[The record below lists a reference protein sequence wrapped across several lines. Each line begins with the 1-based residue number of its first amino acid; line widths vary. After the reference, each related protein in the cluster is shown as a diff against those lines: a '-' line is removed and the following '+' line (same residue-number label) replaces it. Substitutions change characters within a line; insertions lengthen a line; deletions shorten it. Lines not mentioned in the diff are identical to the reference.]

1 MPSGVNVL
9 LWCTA
14 PPSRFTAN
22 SFEHQRS
29 TDASII
35 NLTPKG
41 TCSVSDLKAARN
53 DIRKPVTTAVSKT
66 PADPARTLHGKTT
79 QHPDRRQMQV
89 RCAALLPDGL
99 TMPATARFPLLAYA
113 FACLLGL
120 FALGGYWY
128 GLGQPVV
135 LPDVASATH
144 KLQCASY
151 TPFDKDQS
159 PFDQPFNLRPE
170 RMDADL
176 ALLATRF
183 ECIRTYS
190 VTGLE
195 ALPALAR
202 KHGLKL
208 MIGAW
213 VNSNPVDTAKEI
225 ELLIAEANANP
236 DVVSAVIVGNEA
248 LLRKEVT
255 GPQLVKLIKQVK
267 QSVKQPVT
275 YADVWEFWLQH
286 PQIAPEVDFLT
297 IHLLPYW
304 EDEPSN
310 IDAALQ
316 HVAQVRQVFGN
327 RFAPKDVMIGETGWP
342 SEGRQRETAL
352 PSRVNEAR
360 FIRGFVAMAE
370 QEGWHYNLIEAFD
383 QPWKRGSEGA
393 VGGYW
398 GLFDADRQDKNIL
411 AGPVSNLPL
420 WPQWLAVGGLV
431 FLGALLLGGRVRS
444 TRAALVLPLLGA
456 VAACSIGTWGE
467 LARVT
472 SRSLDEWLW
481 AALLMALNLLVL
493 AHAALSLSARTGWR
507 ERAFDALQRRAGWLL
522 AAAGFAGAV
531 MMLGLVFEP
540 RYRSFPSAALL
551 LPALVYLI
559 RPVSAPR
566 REIAL
571 LAFIIGAGI
580 APQLYREGLFNQQ
593 AWGWALVS
601 GLLVAALWRS
611 LRVRHG

>member
-1 MPSGVNVL
+1 
-9 LWCTA
+9 
-14 PPSRFTAN
+14 
-22 SFEHQRS
+22 
-29 TDASII
+29 
-35 NLTPKG
+35 
-41 TCSVSDLKAARN
+41 
-53 DIRKPVTTAVSKT
+53 
-66 PADPARTLHGKTT
+66 
-79 QHPDRRQMQV
+79 MQV
-89 RCAALLPDGL
+89 RCATLLPDGL
-99 TMPATARFPLLAYA
+99 TMPATARFPFFAYV

-248 LLRKEVT
+248 LLRKEIT
-255 GPQLVKLIKQVK
+255 GPQLAKLIKQVK

-286 PQIAPEVDFLT
+286 PQIVPEVDFLT

-304 EDEPSN
+304 EDDPSN

-370 QEGWHYNLIEAFD
+370 QQGWHYNLIEAFD

-398 GLFDADRQDKNIL
+398 GLFDADRQDKGVL

-431 FLGALLLGGRVRS
+431 FLGALLLGGPVRS

-472 SRSLDEWLW
+472 SRSFDEWLW
-481 AALLMALNLLVL
+481 AGLLVALNLLVL

-507 ERAFDALQRRAGWLL
+507 ERAFNALQSRAGWLL

-531 MMLGLVFEP
+531 MMLELVFEP

-580 APQLYREGLFNQQ
+580 APQLYREGLLNPQ